1 MKPGDEV
8 ILLGFID
15 GCSYETTDQT
25 NFIIALETGER
36 VEVPIEC
43 VIEKKQVVK
52 KDEIKLKDIIRRI
65 NRLDENSKTDW
76 LDTILNWFSLDFGL
90 TKYRQGYEQGKI
102 EGAWVGNQL
111 KDADKIRQELNK
123 PVIPQFVADWIEVA
137 KTVYSLSG
145 GMTYGGPGVNKWLE
159 NEDNQR
165 TFVLA
170 WFDGYIVEDEKWYL
184 VKIKGIC
191 GNHKTLNREK
201 HSNKWLFSDREE
213 NSLYGTH
220 HTRKELEDAGF
231 GWVFDCE
238 GIEIEEVE

>member
-1 MKPGDEV
+1 MNKKELIKHIEDLPYKEGPIVDK
-8 ILLGFID
+8 IYISRNGLLK
-15 GCSYETTDQT
+15 
-25 NFIIALETGER
+25 L
-36 VEVPIEC
+36 IE
-43 VIEKKQVVK
+43 Q
-52 KDEIKLKDIIRRI
+52 
-65 NRLDENSKTDW
+65 LDEPEKV
-76 LDTILNWFSLDFGL
+76 
-90 TKYRQGYEQGKI
+90 K
-102 EGAWVGNQL
+102 V
-111 KDADKIRQELNK
+111 
-123 PVIPQFVADWIEVA
+123 PQFVADWIEVA

-170 WFDGYIVEDEKWYL
+170 WFDGYMVENEKRYL

-191 GNHKTLNREK
+191 GNHETLNREK

-238 GIEIEEVE
+238 GIEIEEVEE

>member
-1 MKPGDEV
+1 MNKKELIERIEGLKNLFGNKAEY
-8 ILLGFID
+8 IEID
-15 GCSYETTDQT
+15 
-25 NFIIALETGER
+25 AA
-36 VEVPIEC
+36 IEL
-43 VIEKKQVVK
+43 ISE
-52 KDEIKLKDIIRRI
+52 
-65 NRLDENSKTDW
+65 LDEPEKV
-76 LDTILNWFSLDFGL
+76 
-90 TKYRQGYEQGKI
+90 K
-102 EGAWVGNQL
+102 V
-111 KDADKIRQELNK
+111 
-123 PVIPQFVADWIEVA
+123 PQFVADWIEVA

-170 WFDGYIVEDEKWYL
+170 WFDGYIVEDEKRYL

-191 GNHKTLNREK
+191 GNHETLNREK